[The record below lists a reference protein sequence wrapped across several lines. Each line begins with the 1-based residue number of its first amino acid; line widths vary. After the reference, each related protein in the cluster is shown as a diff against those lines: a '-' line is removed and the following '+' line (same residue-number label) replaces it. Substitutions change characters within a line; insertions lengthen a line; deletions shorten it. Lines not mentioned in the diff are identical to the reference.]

1 MLECFLVL
9 CSYCSCVNNDLLG
22 QTQVFINIAKYE
34 HCCRSWISGF
44 SVKYFLDILWR
55 PFGKNQKGGA

>member
-34 HCCRSWISGF
+34 HYCRSWISA
-44 SVKYFLDILWR
+44 KYFLDILWR
-55 PFGKNQKGGA
+55 PFGKNQKGELNLK